1 MPVIHPLD
9 PGHDRDPQLIPR
21 GRPATDEHV
30 LLQQS
35 EKSSPRPR
43 CHQRHRPCPSTPPD
57 LDGPEVWQVSSTGV
71 DSAGRI
77 NPNSD
82 RGIKYRA
89 VRYTQALEDAGA
101 LASVGSNRPDS
112 EVVESF
118 LSALKNKCVYRTGYD
133 VKRRALRDVIAR
145 IEGFYNS
152 RLRSALVN
160 HRPNDVHYNYRQSI
174 FAT

>member
-1 MPVIHPLD
+1 M
-9 PGHDRDPQLIPR
+9 
-21 GRPATDEHV
+21 
-30 LLQQS
+30 
-35 EKSSPRPR
+35 
-43 CHQRHRPCPSTPPD
+43 
-57 LDGPEVWQVSSTGV
+57 
-71 DSAGRI
+71 
-77 NPNSD
+77 
-82 RGIKYRA
+82 
-89 VRYTQALEDAGA
+89 
-101 LASVGSNRPDS
+101 ASVGSNRPDS